1 MNDEEKVTGKIESVP
16 GNDQL
21 PTDALPAEEMD
32 LKNHASSENSLP
44 EEIPPPKKGKKK
56 LTVVLGIV
64 GGLLFLGA
72 LTFFLVNQF
81 TASNLNQNSDKTV
94 ENTTDKAELKKLYDE
109 LISSYVASGKSE
121 ADILALLEKAAKET
135 GDQSYITQ
143 KENYIVKN
151 PSFNLAPGTY
161 QGIQSLEIIKGND
174 TDKLFYTM
182 DGNVPEETATEYTS
196 PISLP
201 SGETTVKVIEVNSKG
216 VSSPVLEGKYILTS
230 PESNLTAEELINKL
244 YGVWYKEDTGSALQ
258 ISQTSFREYI
268 PKPLSTGGGN
278 FVVVST
284 TENGGTLKISNFTV
298 DGDNQGDMLVDVDL
312 GAPGDNKFSF
322 RYEGRDWREFT
333 AAEYLGGNQY
343 RLPFAFAGSDIMTMN

>member
-1 MNDEEKVTGKIESVP
+1 MNDDGGKVTGKIESVS
-16 GNDQL
+16 GNDE
-21 PTDALPAEEMD
+21 LPAEEMD
-32 LKNHASSENSLP
+32 SKNHETSENSLP
-44 EEIPPPKKGKKK
+44 QETPPPKKGKKK
-56 LTVVLGIV
+56 LTIILGIV
-64 GGLLFLGA
+64 GGILLLA
-72 LTFFLVNQF
+72 VLTFFIVNQF
-81 TASNLNQNSDKTV
+81 TTPNSNQNSDDKTI
-94 ENTTDKAELKKLYDE
+94 ENTTDKEKLKKLYDE

-121 ADILALLEKAAKET
+121 AEILALLEKATKET
-135 GDQSYITQ
+135 GDQSYMTE

-151 PSFNLAPGTY
+151 PNFNLAPGAY
-161 QGIQSLEIIKGND
+161 QGTQRLEIIKGNA

-182 DGNVPEETATEYTS
+182 DGNVPEKTSMEYTS

-201 SGETTVKVIEVNSKG
+201 IGETTVKVIEVNLKG

-230 PESNLTAEELINKL
+230 PESNLTAEELINRL
-244 YGVWYKEDTGSALQ
+244 SGVWYKEDTSSALQ
-258 ISQTSFREYI
+258 ISQTTFREYI
-268 PKPLSTGGGN
+268 PKPLSTGGGD

-284 TENGGTLKISNFTV
+284 TENGGIIKISNFTV
-298 DGDNQGDMLVDVDL
+298 EGNNQGDMLVDVDL